1 MAHLKIDT
9 GIFKYNIFAMIQN
22 VCHMS
27 LYSVTNNLC
36 HISCTTFLFSLISSN
51 NFKLLLK
58 LLLGHCTKLV
68 KIKVPQKL
76 ILNLLLRT
84 RSSYGNWVH
93 STFNLFTN
101 TNWCMTLDIGIFV
114 DTVHWLCMYT
124 FTEWPWWTWYTIS
137 SPWCDRCHS
146 IKGTTLNYAICYDII
161 ISWEIDC

>member
-101 TNWCMTLDIGIFV
+101 TNWCMTLDIGKFMATVQWLLYVFV
-114 DTVHWLCMYT
+114 HSLNDLGELGTLSHPHDVIGVIALKGLL
-124 FTEWPWWTWYTIS
+124 WTMPFVMI
-137 SPWCDRCHS
+137 
-146 IKGTTLNYAICYDII
+146 
-161 ISWEIDC
+161 